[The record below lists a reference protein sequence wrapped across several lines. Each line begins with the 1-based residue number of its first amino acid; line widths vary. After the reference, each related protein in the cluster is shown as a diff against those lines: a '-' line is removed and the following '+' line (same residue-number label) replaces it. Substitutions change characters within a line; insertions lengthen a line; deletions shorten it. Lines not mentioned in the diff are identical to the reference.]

1 MTGNDPIIIVGA
13 GISGLTLASLLA
25 GKHDILIL
33 EGADRIGG
41 RIHTIKQ
48 ESFEQSIE
56 AGAEFIH
63 GHQKETIRLLK
74 EAGISY
80 EAVEGEMYRKEKK
93 ETKEEE
99 TFIEGWDQ
107 LLKRMKSI
115 SQDRTLHDFLQEYFG
130 EDQYADLRKQAI
142 AYAEGFD
149 VADSKKVS
157 VMSLY
162 KEWSREE
169 DVNFRITAGYSAL
182 IDYLAN
188 RCKEKGCRIIT
199 NDPVKQIDWENN
211 NVTVY
216 TASEKKYYGAKVI
229 VTVSVRLLQTAN
241 SKASINFSPPLDKQV
256 KAVQQIGFG
265 NVIKLILQFKENFWG
280 INTGFIIS
288 DEEVP
293 TWWTQLPHTNN
304 LLAGWIGGGR
314 AECMKMFNGNELL
327 EKGLYS
333 LAHIFDLPVEQVK
346 ENLQTSR
353 IFNWED
359 NEFTLGAYSY
369 DTPWSAKARKL
380 LNTPVNDT
388 IYFCGEALY
397 NGPSPGT
404 VEAAIVH
411 AIETAK
417 RVSK

>member
-115 SQDRTLHDFLQEYFG
+115 SQDMTLHDFLQEYFG